1 MFRVTHIM
9 TCMAQ
14 KYVTL
19 PYFKILTCWKSRII
33 HTKEKKIV
41 KFIFKITKQ
50 MLKALQLDQLTSF
63 IQFQSLL
70 YNFKFPHIKYPMNF
84 HQYMWW
90 RSILHKD
97 AHICASN
104 VHYVSNDQDKA
115 FGLQILFLHVFTC
128 DFANSCKYF
137 VILKCWNLEGH

>member
-1 MFRVTHIM
+1 M
-9 TCMAQ
+9 
-14 KYVTL
+14 
-19 PYFKILTCWKSRII
+19 
-33 HTKEKKIV
+33 
-41 KFIFKITKQ
+41 
-50 MLKALQLDQLTSF
+50 KALQLDQLTSF

-70 YNFKFPHIKYPMNF
+70 YNFKFPHIKYPINL

-128 DFANSCKYF
+128 YLQIFANICN
-137 VILKCWNLEGH
+137 IEMLKFGGALTLQGTTSPKVQKQVLIMSKP